1 MSLSIFDLK
10 LTYDWRFCLLD
21 HTERT
26 TFSLGYG
33 WALAVKNSAG
43 QAVRSQRV
51 GSLSRILEMG
61 LPTSKRPNAIKHAG
75 FSAATLLPGES
86 AAEFEELHQALIAEF
101 RPKGVLEEETVDSL
115 AHLLWRKKNL
125 VTFRTAH
132 RAQQRVIEIQEE
144 MIQQADPIPAL
155 PGGFSD
161 PNNIAESE
169 RAAEANARRELRDLY
184 RFVEMGEEAT
194 VACLL
199 SDLAIHERL
208 DAMIDKCLKRLLP
221 IRGIK
226 SVS

>member
-1 MSLSIFDLK
+1 MSVHNNSRNNALKHTGYSGTSI
-10 LTYDWRFCLLD
+10 
-21 HTERT
+21 
-26 TFSLGYG
+26 
-33 WALAVKNSAG
+33 
-43 QAVRSQRV
+43 
-51 GSLSRILEMG
+51 
-61 LPTSKRPNAIKHAG
+61 
-75 FSAATLLPGES
+75 LPGES
-86 AAEFEELHQALIAEF
+86 PAELEKLHQALISEF
-101 RPKGVLEEETVDSL
+101 KPNGALEQETVASI

-169 RAAEANARRELRDLY
+169 RAAEAKARRELRDLY

-199 SDLAIHERL
+199 SDLTIHERL
-208 DAMIDKCLKRLLP
+208 DAMIDKCLKRLLL

>member
-1 MSLSIFDLK
+1 MSVHND
-10 LTYDWRFCLLD
+10 R
-21 HTERT
+21 RRN
-26 TFSLGYG
+26 
-33 WALAVKNSAG
+33 AL
-43 QAVRSQRV
+43 
-51 GSLSRILEMG
+51 
-61 LPTSKRPNAIKHAG
+61 KHAG
-75 FSAATLLPGES
+75 YSATSILPGES
-86 AAEFEELHQALIAEF
+86 AAELEKLHQALIAEF
-101 RPKGVLEEETVDSL
+101 RPNGALEQETVASL

-125 VTFRTAH
+125 VTFRTAQ

-144 MIQQADPIPAL
+144 MIQQSDSILAL
-155 PGGFSD
+155 PGAPND

-169 RAAEANARRELRDLY
+169 RAAEAKARRELQDLY

-208 DAMIDKCLKRLLP
+208 DAMIDKCLKRLLL